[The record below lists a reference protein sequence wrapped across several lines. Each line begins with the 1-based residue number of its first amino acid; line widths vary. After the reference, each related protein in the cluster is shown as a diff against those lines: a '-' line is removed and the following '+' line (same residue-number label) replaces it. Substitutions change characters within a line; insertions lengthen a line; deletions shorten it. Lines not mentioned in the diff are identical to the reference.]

1 MASVDIQH
9 NTSPLGFSVKT
20 PRFQSL
26 GLHPEL
32 LTRVQNPTSSNIGPG
47 CYDLIQYGN
56 FSDKNVQNRRQGPNW
71 QQALYTEQMAKIPHS
86 SFKDTYEKRKED
98 QRRIGPGAYSI
109 DDFLIESDRKPRCI
123 RGALDQLTPRFPK
136 DQLDRAPPPGS
147 YGIPDEKIVD
157 KHWQQGS
164 NIPSFEWNQGPRT
177 LPSQGSKIG
186 PGTYNLKSSID
197 ELINKRVSE
206 KGPYQLFTISRSA
219 PITTGHYA
227 ILDTWDLSPDFPSK
241 DYPNSISFTHE
252 LEKNKKQGA
261 FSKLDR
267 FQKKPTDRLA
277 IEHPG
282 LEPKNVDFPGPG
294 TYDINRPWE
303 QSDFHKKKVPFNATS
318 SRNDKRSFT
327 HSGANH
333 SVGVGRYNLLG
344 PIRDETI
351 ADKRKRPKRRNIG
364 FSSTTTRFTSTDGEL
379 LLNERL
385 KPQNLR
391 TEQRTQLYRTGRV
404 SS

>member
-1 MASVDIQH
+1 MASVDVQH
-9 NTSPLGFSVKT
+9 TSPLGFSVKT
-20 PRFQSL
+20 PRFQTL

-32 LTRVQNPTSSNIGPG
+32 LTRVQHPTSSDVAPG
-47 CYDLIQYGN
+47 SYDLLQYGD
-56 FSDKNVQNRRQGPNW
+56 FSDKNVQKRREGPNW
-71 QQALYTEQMAKIPHS
+71 QQAIYTEQMAKIPHS
-86 SFKDTYEKRKED
+86 SFKETYEKRKED
-98 QRRIGPGAYSI
+98 ERRVGPGTYSI
-109 DDFLIESDRKPRCI
+109 DDFLTEADRRPRCI
-123 RGALDQLTPRFPK
+123 RGALNQLTSRFPK
-136 DQLDRAPPPGS
+136 EQEDRAPPPGA
-147 YGIPDEKIVD
+147 YGIPDEKVVE

-177 LPSQGSKIG
+177 LPLEGSKIG

-219 PITTGHYA
+219 PIITGHYA
-227 ILDTWDLSPDFPSK
+227 VLDTWDLSPDFPSK
-241 DYPNSISFTHE
+241 DYPNSISFTRE
-252 LEKNKKQGA
+252 LEKNKKKGA

-294 TYDINRPWE
+294 AYVVTRPWE
-303 QSDFHKKKVPFNATS
+303 QNDFHAKKVSFNATS

-327 HSGANH
+327 HTGAHH

-344 PIRDETI
+344 PVRDETI

-364 FSSTTTRFTSTDGEL
+364 FLSTTTRFASADGES

-391 TEQRTQLYRTGRV
+391 TEQRTQLYLTGRV